1 MGRYLVI
8 GIATQLAFKKKEAE
22 TVLESVE
29 KAKKHVTENYAP
41 LEVYDMTE
49 NEDYVSFKLKDK
61 LLETDLKDFLK
72 DFYSDRLSFGSQT
85 NEGERILEALEDIHT
100 AEGVLSMADEKSWP
114 HFQSDPYWDSIYV
127 EGKWR
132 KEMQIY
138 VKGIDLSVDGKILIE
153 CTNGLFEYFASL
165 LREKYKNHSL
175 SKTLHVTISE

>member
-100 AEGVLSMADEKSWP
+100 AEEVLSMADEKSWP

-127 EGKWR
+127 ER
-132 KEMQIY
+132 KFN
-138 VKGIDLSVDGKILIE
+138 IE
-153 CTNGLFEYFASL
+153 LQFFG
-165 LREKYKNHSL
+165 R
-175 SKTLHVTISE
+175 

>member
-41 LEVYDMTE
+41 LDVYDMTE
-49 NEDYVSFKLKDK
+49 DEDYVKFKLKDN
-61 LLETDLKDFLK
+61 LLETGLKDFLK
-72 DFYSDRLSFGSQT
+72 DFYSDRLAFGSQT

-100 AEGVLSMADEKSWP
+100 AEEILSMADEKSWP
-114 HFQSDPYWDSIYV
+114 HFQYDPYWDSIYV

-132 KEMQIY
+132 EEMQIY
-138 VKGIDLSVDGKILIE
+138 IEGIDLSVDGKILIE

-175 SKTLHVTISE
+175 SKTLHVTISG